1 MGKRHVL
8 IGVAVLAAPLAVIAP
23 PPVSAAA
30 RSLPVFTVRS
40 AGLSQAQAAALGR
53 AFGLRNVD
61 RSADGAVRFMSTS
74 GFLAVPTKAG
84 PRGVDEDGNATTAAL
99 LDLAALKR
107 VRTLNSQVALA
118 RTAKAL
124 AGAKLVPAG
133 GRAKASNTTVQTV
146 DRRGRTTADVKIDTT
161 VSYARTLAGLPY
173 EGPGAKVRV
182 GYDGN
187 GAVTSL
193 FYGTRDLAQTGTVP
207 VLDAAGSLQRCARF
221 MGTGVKVTSATPYY
235 FAAPLSTRLTRLE
248 PSLRCAGV
256 DAGGNATQTV
266 TLPATVNATLPTV
279 PADPQPPRPRV
290 APQDRAY
297 KRVDVGSEG
306 TGVCSGL
313 PNTKTNLASFNNAF
327 TSRNIP
333 VEFSWSDA
341 NAWEQDFKDP
351 SKGGDD
357 SNYAD
362 HVDMAYWQGHGSPT
376 GFSFSGCSSNDD
388 TKLSNTDARWGNG
401 DVEWMSLFTCLI
413 LEGTSGGKAWWQRW
427 GPAFDG
433 LHQINSFHT
442 VSKHSSDHGVQY
454 ATYLL
459 RSNPLPVRKAWAAAS
474 IDDQPSDVVWANMGV
489 IGANGSVTM
498 NDYFWNRGPVGPDIP
513 ASAVTGYWYLR
524 GIS

>member
-8 IGVAVLAAPLAVIAP
+8 IGVAVLAAPLAVVAP
-23 PPVSAAA
+23 PAASAAA
-30 RSLPVFTVRS
+30 PTLPVFAVRS
-40 AGLSQAQAAALGR
+40 AGLTQQQAEALGR
-53 AFGLRNVD
+53 AFGLRNVARD
-61 RSADGAVRFMSTS
+61 TDGTVRFLSES

-84 PRGVDEDGNATTAAL
+84 ARGLDEDGNVTTAAL

-107 VRTLNSQVALA
+107 VRTLGDRAALA

-124 AGAKLVPAG
+124 SSAKLVPAG
-133 GRAKASNTTVQTV
+133 GRAKASNSRVQTV
-146 DRRGRTTADVKIDTT
+146 DRRGRTTADVAIDTT
-161 VSYARTLAGLPY
+161 VSYAQTLAGLPY

-182 GYDGN
+182 GYDGK
-187 GAVTSL
+187 GDVTSL
-193 FYGTRDLAQTGTVP
+193 FYGTRSLVQTGTVP

-221 MGTGVKVTSATPYY
+221 MGTGVEVTSATPYY
-235 FAAPLSTRLTRLE
+235 YAPALSTTLQKVE

-256 DAGGNATQTV
+256 DAGGAPTQIV
-266 TLPATVNATLPTV
+266 TLPAAVSATLPSM
-279 PADPQPPRPRV
+279 PEPQPPRPRKPE
-290 APQDRAY
+290 PQARAY

-313 PNTKTNLASFNNAF
+313 PHTKENLASFNNAF
-327 TSRNIP
+327 TGRSIP

-357 SNYAD
+357 SDWTD

-376 GFSFSGCSSNDD
+376 GFSFAGCSSNDD

-401 DVEWMSLFTCLI
+401 DLEWMSLFTCLI

-442 VSKHSSDHGVQY
+442 ISKHSSDHGVQY
-454 ATYLL
+454 ANYLL

-474 IDDQPSDVVWANMGV
+474 IDDQPGEVVWANMGV
-489 IGANGSVTM
+489 IGPNGSVNM
-498 NDYFWNRGPVGPDIP
+498 NEYFWNKGTVGPDIP

-524 GIS
+524 GNS